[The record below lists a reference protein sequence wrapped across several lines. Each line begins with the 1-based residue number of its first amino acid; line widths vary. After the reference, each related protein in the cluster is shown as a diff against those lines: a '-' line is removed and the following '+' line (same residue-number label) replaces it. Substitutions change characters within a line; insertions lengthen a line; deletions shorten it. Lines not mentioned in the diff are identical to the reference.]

1 MSKTKKQGA
10 VGLWFE
16 LDKETN
22 HLLKLQAEKNGRS
35 KRAEALAIVKR
46 DIQQKNANNN

>member
-22 HLLKLQAEKNGRS
+22 HLLKLQAEKTDAASALKPLLSS
-35 KRAEALAIVKR
+35 KETFNKKR
-46 DIQQKNANNN
+46 